1 MTIVQT
7 PNKHARQYVQQRR
20 NFIGSNMKGHWEP
33 SGVYAV
39 YSYGY
44 HFPMWVYDPAG
55 GWFGNMD
62 KYSRTTSKHQSQTH
76 PDEDIHWLPTQAL
89 LYIIKV
95 GFKQVL
101 VNRILHGV
109 RYEHEQAR

>member
-1 MTIVQT
+1 MKVA
-7 PNKHARQYVQQRR
+7 NKHARQYVQQRR
-20 NFIGSNMKGHWEP
+20 DFIGSNITGHWEP

-44 HFPMWVYDPAG
+44 HFPMWVYDPDG
-55 GWFGNMD
+55 GWFGNTD
-62 KYSRTTSKHQSQTH
+62 KYSQTTSRHQSQTH
-76 PDEDIHWLPTQAL
+76 PMDANMHWLPTQAL
-89 LYIIKV
+89 LYITKL

-109 RYEHEQAR
+109 KYEHEQAR